1 VDFTTL
7 LLLAFLYGLMSL
19 IRAAGKRRQESPPP
33 VDLEDDA
40 GPAFEPP
47 ATRTGRRLPPPRG
60 AKSPTAGATRLEEFL
75 REFERRV
82 AEAGGLPTNRG
93 PMGRRESAPLAG
105 AEEVEEL
112 ESLEVEPEV
121 RALGGE
127 RIWQD
132 RLVVDEAS
140 AAEAVH
146 QGRMRVEARP
156 LTAASHRS
164 FDQRVRSAE
173 LAADAEADTRAVRTA
188 RLRQAIILNEV
199 LGKPKGLRP

>member
-19 IRAAGKRRQESPPP
+19 IRGAGKRRQDAPPP

-40 GPAFEPP
+40 GPALEPP
-47 ATRTGRRLPPPRG
+47 ATRTGRRLPSPRG

-82 AEAGGLPTNRG
+82 AEAGGLPTHRG

-112 ESLEVEPEV
+112 ESLEVEPEIRV
-121 RALGGE
+121 LGGE

-164 FDQRVRSAE
+164 FDQRVRRAE
-173 LAADAEADTRAVRTA
+173 VAADAEIGARAA
-188 RLRQAIILNEV
+188 RLAQLRQAIILNEV
-199 LGKPKGLRP
+199 LGKPKGLRS

>member
-7 LLLAFLYGLMSL
+7 LLLVFLYGIMSL
-19 IRAAGKRRQESPPP
+19 IRGAGKRRQHGPPP

-40 GPAFEPP
+40 GPALEPP

-82 AEAGGLPTNRG
+82 AEAGGLPTHRG
-93 PMGRRESAPLAG
+93 PMGRRESAPLEG
-105 AEEVEEL
+105 AEVVEER

-127 RIWQD
+127 RVWED
-132 RLVVDEAS
+132 RVVPDEAS
-140 AAEAVH
+140 VADAAH
-146 QGRMRVEARP
+146 QRRLVVEARP
-156 LTAASHRS
+156 MTAAGHRK
-164 FDQRVRSAE
+164 FDQRVRAVPAIDPE
-173 LAADAEADTRAVRTA
+173 EATRAA
-188 RLRQAIILNEV
+188 MLLRLRGAIIMNEV

>member
-1 VDFTTL
+1 MDFTTL
-7 LLLAFLYGLMSL
+7 LLLAFVYGLMSL

-82 AEAGGLPTNRG
+82 AEAGGLPTHRG
-93 PMGRRESAPLAG
+93 PMGRQESAPLAG
-105 AEEVEEL
+105 AEEVEER
-112 ESLEVEPEV
+112 ESLEVDPEV
-121 RALGGE
+121 RSLEIE
-127 RIWQD
+127 RTWRD
-132 RLVVDEAS
+132 RVVVDEAS

-146 QGRMRVEARP
+146 QGRMRVDARP
-156 LTAASHRS
+156 LTAAGHRS

-173 LAADAEADTRAVRTA
+173 VAAGAEVDAKAARLV

-199 LGKPKGLRP
+199 LGKPKGLRS

>member
-1 VDFTTL
+1 MDFTTL

-19 IRAAGKRRQESPPP
+19 IRGAGKRRQDGPPP
-33 VDLEDDA
+33 VDLEDDP
-40 GPAFEPP
+40 GPALEPP

-60 AKSPTAGATRLEEFL
+60 ANSPTAGATRLEEFL

-82 AEAGGLPTNRG
+82 ADAGGLPTHRG
-93 PMGRRESAPLAG
+93 PMGRQESEPLTG
-105 AEEVEEL
+105 AEEVEER

-121 RALGGE
+121 RSLEIE
-127 RIWQD
+127 RTW
-132 RLVVDEAS
+132 RGREVVDEAA

-146 QGRMRVEARP
+146 RGRISLDARP
-156 LTAASHRS
+156 LTAAGHRS

-173 LAADAEADTRAVRTA
+173 VAADAEIDARADRLA

-199 LGKPKGLRP
+199 LGKPKGLRS

>member
-7 LLLAFLYGLMSL
+7 LLLVFLYGIMSL
-19 IRAAGKRRQESPPP
+19 IRGAGKRRQGAPPP

-40 GPAFEPP
+40 GPALEPP

-60 AKSPTAGATRLEEFL
+60 AKSPAAGATRLEEFL

-112 ESLEVEPEV
+112 KSLEVEPEV

-132 RLVVDEAS
+132 RLVVDEAA
-140 AAEAVH
+140 AAEEVH

-156 LTAASHRS
+156 LTAATHRS

-173 LAADAEADTRAVRTA
+173 VAAGAEVDARAAQVR

-199 LGKPKGLRP
+199 LGKPTGLRS

>member
-7 LLLAFLYGLMSL
+7 LLLAFLYAVMSL
-19 IRAAGKRRQESPPP
+19 IRAAGKRRQDSPPP
-33 VDLEDDA
+33 VDLDDDA
-40 GPAFEPP
+40 GPALEPP

-82 AEAGGLPTNRG
+82 AEAGGLPPHRG

-121 RALGGE
+121 RSLEVE
-127 RIWQD
+127 RTWRD
-132 RLVVDEAS
+132 REVVDEAA

-146 QGRMRVEARP
+146 QGRLGADARP
-156 LTAASHRS
+156 LTAAGHRS

-173 LAADAEADTRAVRTA
+173 VAADAETDARAARVA
-188 RLRQAIILNEV
+188 RLKEAIILNEV

>member
-199 LGKPKGLRP
+199 LGKPKGLRS